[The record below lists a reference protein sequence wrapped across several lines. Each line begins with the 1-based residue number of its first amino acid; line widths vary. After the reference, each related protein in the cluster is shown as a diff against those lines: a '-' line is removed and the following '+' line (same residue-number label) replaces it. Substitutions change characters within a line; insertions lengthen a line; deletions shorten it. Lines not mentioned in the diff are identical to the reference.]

1 MLCKLLKLQSAPD
14 VDIECFSGK
23 MLEYHYFYALFREV
37 IESKIEKPKGKL
49 IRFIKG
55 TADDA
60 REPINIAI
68 SRHTTNKPH
77 WVRIKLR
84 QVSLNSVGFGEKC
97 LISNHLGL

>member
-60 REPINIAI
+60 REPMKHCNQQTY
-68 SRHTTNKPH
+68 HKQT
-77 WVRIKLR
+77 
-84 QVSLNSVGFGEKC
+84 SLGPD
-97 LISNHLGL
+97 